1 VRIPIREIVFVN
13 EPTVYVGSPRAVFV
27 MSLVLFF
34 LLLMAIRVHPVLA
47 DTTTLPGIDASSQ
60 MEGAG
65 TLLRFI
71 DTAVF
76 KWGSRLLAGLC
87 VCGAGWSL
95 KEGRYGPAV
104 VSVISAFM
112 IGTAPTWVKNIFAVG
127 GSDSVF
133 TSIELREETQI
144 AAYFPT
150 RINPKSEVENA

>member
-1 VRIPIREIVFVN
+1 VRIPIREIVFVT
-13 EPTVYVGSPRAVFV
+13 EPTANVGSPRAVFV
-27 MSLVLFF
+27 ASLVLCFLF
-34 LLLMAIRVHPVLA
+34 LLAIRVHPALA

-71 DTAVF
+71 DTAIF

-133 TSIELREETQI
+133 TSIELREDYRV
-144 AAYFPT
+144 AALIPLQ
-150 RINPKSEVENA
+150 RGPKSEVENA